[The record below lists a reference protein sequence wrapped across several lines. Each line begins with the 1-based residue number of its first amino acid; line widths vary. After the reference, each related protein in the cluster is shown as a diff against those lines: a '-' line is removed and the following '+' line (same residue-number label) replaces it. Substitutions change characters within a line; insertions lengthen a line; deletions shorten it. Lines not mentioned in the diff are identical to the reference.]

1 MNEHQTELKAAL
13 DVLRE
18 SLAAK
23 RPLNRYH
30 ARAILLPFGACLKVE
45 SDPPPAGSP
54 PSAESPELG
63 WVRAATRS
71 HAQAWRAAVDD
82 EMEMAVT
89 ELVHG
94 ADPRFLGRK
103 DFDWRYADAARA
115 LLDLAKRVAGSDAS
129 VLISGE
135 SGGSSMDSLHWRA
148 ERGSPKIRSIPG
160 VVDIESDPAL
170 STACF
175 RPAADRQCPSPT
187 RLDPRGSDRRSG
199 RTPGVMPAKTAE
211 RKGFASSRAG
221 REGGDEAP

>member
-115 LLDLAKRVAGSDAS
+115 LLDDRLRALDA
-129 VLISGE
+129 LGIE
-135 SGGSSMDSLHWRA
+135 LH
-148 ERGSPKIRSIPG
+148 
-160 VVDIESDPAL
+160 PAL
-170 STACF
+170 ARAIADADGRLATARAALR
-175 RPAADRQCPSPT
+175 RPS
-187 RLDPRGSDRRSG
+187 
-199 RTPGVMPAKTAE
+199 
-211 RKGFASSRAG
+211 
-221 REGGDEAP
+221 